1 MTKLKRIQWN
11 DFLFVISLTILTY
24 LWAVL
29 FYRMTINYD
38 DQYPSDFDAYISMGN
53 HAGDYAPR
61 LITYVYGFLYG
72 LRGDTVW
79 PAVFS
84 ALVCTAVVVTGFL
97 LISSYVKRDGITSG
111 RSVRQLAAICLIF
124 TGSIYIPGVHEFFY
138 KNCWTTFAWQSPTH
152 QAMALFSLI
161 AVLFFLKLFDTYET
175 RFNVGLWIGFM
186 ISLTLSGATKPSF
199 ILTFA
204 PTLVILFLIEV
215 FTAPRGR
222 KFSRFWRLI
231 LIGCAFLP
239 SGLYVLYMK
248 SRIYSS
254 ETATNSIAV
263 GATHSLLD
271 PVVIIQ
277 FGLCM
282 AFPVVVF
289 LFNLKK
295 FRLMQFKAPL
305 VNAIIGVLQWAYIAE
320 EGSRAGHGNFSWGR
334 KFGMYLLFLCSY
346 AMAIENLNDKS
357 FLQRAP
363 FLRKCYFVLIGILFL
378 AHLFSQLL
386 YFYLVMTGHGFYI

>member
-1 MTKLKRIQWN
+1 MKKIQWN
-11 DFLFVISLTILTY
+11 DFVFAAVLAALTY
-24 LWAVL
+24 IWSVL
-29 FYRMTINYD
+29 FYRMTINLND
-38 DQYPSDFDAYISMGN
+38 RYPSDFDAYISMGK

-61 LITYVYGFLYG
+61 LITYAYGWLYD
-72 LRGDTVW
+72 LRGDTLG

-84 ALVCTAVVVTGFL
+84 ALVCAGVVVVSFL
-97 LISSYVKRDGITSG
+97 VISSCLRRDGVESG
-111 RSVRQLAAICLIF
+111 RSIRQLAAVALIF
-124 TGSIYIPGVHEFFY
+124 TGSIYLPGIHEYFY

-161 AVLFFLKLFDTYET
+161 AFLFFLKLFDTYET
-175 RFNVGLWIGFM
+175 RFRIGYWIGFM
-186 ISLTLSGATKPSF
+186 IFITLSAATKPSF

-215 FTAPRGR
+215 FTAPKGQ

-239 SGLYVLYMK
+239 SGLYVIYMK
-248 SRIYSS
+248 TRIYSS
-254 ETATNSIAV
+254 ESENQIAM

-295 FRLMQFKAPL
+295 FTLMQYKAPL
-305 VNAIIGVLQWAYIAE
+305 VNAVIGILQWAYIAE

-334 KFGMYLLFLCSY
+334 KFGLYLLFLCSY
-346 AMAIENLNDKS
+346 VMAIENLKDKT
-357 FLQRAP
+357 FLERAP
-363 FLRKCYFVLIGILFL
+363 LLRKAYFVLIGILFL
-378 AHLFSQLL
+378 LHLLSQLL
-386 YFYLVMTGHGFYI
+386 YFYLVCTGHGFYI